1 MAADSPVIDTAE
13 LEALARRG
21 RPYVI
26 ETVALVAEIVT
37 ANEPRPVIRIGI
49 EDTWGESAPNA
60 SLLGRHGLT
69 PERIAERVR
78 RVWNAE

>member
-1 MAADSPVIDTAE
+1 VTVEEHTVIGG
-13 LEALARRG
+13 LG
-21 RPYVI
+21 G
-26 ETVALVAEIVT
+26 LVAEIVT
-37 ANEPRPVIRIGI
+37 AHEPRPVIRIGI

-60 SLLGRHGLT
+60 WLLERHGLT